1 MQGVE
6 TYVLD
11 SNPVL
16 EAFGNAKTTRNI
28 NSSRFG
34 KFIQVDVSTQSG
46 DICNASILTQLL
58 EKSRAVS
65 VADHERSFHIFYQ
78 GLASAEVRSKYG
90 VASADPSSFQFLK
103 SKTGTYTIDG
113 VNDQTGCEL
122 TLACMRNIGFTE
134 EEIDQIWR
142 IIFAVLQIGN
152 VAYTVNDNDEAEL
165 APASAAFIQK
175 AAELLQFDDPATLT
189 KILSMKVVKYPG
201 QVIESKY

>member
-1 MQGVE
+1 M
-6 TYVLD
+6 D
-11 SNPVL
+11 
-16 EAFGNAKTTRNI
+16 I
-28 NSSRFG
+28 
-34 KFIQVDVSTQSG
+34 STQSG

-90 VASADPSSFQFLK
+90 VDTSDPSSFQFLK

-113 VNDQTGCEL
+113 VNDQTSCEL

-142 IIFAVLQIGN
+142 IVFAVL
-152 VAYTVNDNDEAEL
+152 
-165 APASAAFIQK
+165 
-175 AAELLQFDDPATLT
+175 
-189 KILSMKVVKYPG
+189 
-201 QVIESKY
+201 